1 MRPWK
6 DVVFSYLI
14 RSRFGE
20 KLLMTANIWCNDWRI
35 GAPSLADNILIK
47 DEREKL
53 CREAEE
59 LYSGLDEGSRK
70 AIERLLW
77 RSCYMPDNQKDS
89 CCFFYNLSRH
99 FTPDEIREDR
109 QVNKLLKK
117 LRNKYDL
124 NNGNIGAESLV
135 YHHGLSSMPEK
146 VLFYIKGK
154 DFVDAGACFGDST
167 LVFANYVPRKIYAFE
182 PSPENGKIFRRTM
195 DKNRIPEII
204 YELVPMGLASQKG
217 EIFFSDSG
225 DGCNDLQKKGQTK
238 AELITLDEFVRERK
252 ANIGVIKADLEGMGL
267 DMLKGAK
274 ETLVKCRPVLSISI
288 YHNNEEL
295 FGIYPF
301 LKELLPDYHF
311 YIRCLSLP
319 FQMGEVSLLGYPK
332 ELLK

>member
-1 MRPWK
+1 MRPLK
-6 DVVFSYLI
+6 EAVFSFLI

-109 QVNKLLKK
+109 RVNKILKK
-117 LRNKYDL
+117 IRDKYVEGE
-124 NNGNIGAESLV
+124 NRSAESLV
-135 YHHGLSSMPEK
+135 YHHGLSAMPEK
-146 VLFYIKGK
+146 VLAYIKGK
-154 DFVDAGACFGDST
+154 DFIDAGACWGDSAIA
-167 LVFANYVPRKIYAFE
+167 FSHYSPRKIYAFE
-182 PSPENGKIFRRTM
+182 PSPENGKRFMRVMKRAG
-195 DKNRIPEII
+195 IPEDL
-204 YELVPMGLASQKG
+204 YELVLMGLASQKG
-217 EIFFSDSG
+217 EITFFDKG
-225 DGCNDLQKKGQTK
+225 DVGNDLHEKGETK
-238 AELITLDEFVRERK
+238 AELATLDEFVRERK

-274 ETLVKCRPVLSISI
+274 ETLVKCRPVLSLSI

-311 YIRCLSLP
+311 YVRSLSAP
-319 FQMGEVSLLGYPK
+319 VSMAEFSLLGYPR
-332 ELLK
+332 ELTR